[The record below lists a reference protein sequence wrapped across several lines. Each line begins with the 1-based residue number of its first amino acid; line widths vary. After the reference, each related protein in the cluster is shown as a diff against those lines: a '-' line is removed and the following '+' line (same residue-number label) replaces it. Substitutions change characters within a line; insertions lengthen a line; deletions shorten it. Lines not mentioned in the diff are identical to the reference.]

1 MSATLNKIGFIIV
14 LSSFAL
20 KPAAF
25 NRRENAL
32 IESRAL
38 CTINLLARMLLYHKK
53 AVSNAPGLK
62 VYAYIPFPLHL

>member
-20 KPAAF
+20 KSAF
-25 NRRENAL
+25 KRRENAL